1 MLDLPPESYIPNDI
15 KAHAYNS
22 DAYYDA
28 KDGPATTTS
37 PPPPT
42 GLTNESMT
50 CFLNSLMQALFYTK
64 PFRNA
69 IYAQSA
75 DADSPIVKSLSKLF
89 ATLEMTCR
97 RAVSTKELTEA
108 FGWGDSQRS
117 YQSDIHELQ
126 TILFDSLALPATIT
140 DLYEVRLLIETAYCD
155 AYPSCDFMIRDNRFP
170 RHTMPTANFL
180 AIRHVN

>member
-155 AYPSCDFMIRDNRFP
+155 AYPSCDLMIRDNRFP
-170 RHTMPTANFL
+170 RHTMLTANFL